1 MRGGSGCRVVLSERS
16 SQGQKITAEAP
27 RTERKAKDLTQRAQR
42 ETGEHRDRE
51 RILRPAWDKGAG
63 FRMTMLVASSE
74 DVIISPRFRELGVA
88 RP

>member
-1 MRGGSGCRVVLSERS
+1 MSERPR
-16 SQGQKITAEAP
+16 QGQEITAEGP
-27 RTERKAKDLTQRAQR
+27 GTERKAKDLTQRAQR